1 MLLRMLMKKKKIEN
15 KQVHWSTCFNTL
27 SSVSEQHAFSSE
39 MSPDLPPCVGRA
51 QSTLRVLRRDGHVWY
66 I

>member
-1 MLLRMLMKKKKIEN
+1 MMKKKKIEN
-15 KQVHWSTCFNTL
+15 KNLKVHWSTCQCFNTL

-51 QSTLRVLRRDGHVWY
+51 QSTLRVLRRDSHVWY